1 MSDRASTLYELAG
14 GHEGLHRL
22 EQTFYDSVLSD
33 PVLQPLFGAGRVQHV
48 EHLTMF
54 TAESFGGPDNFS
66 RELGFRH
73 LIDVHRGLRI
83 TDEQR
88 QRFID
93 LYAAALDDA
102 DMPRDPAFRRAVM
115 EHIEFGTAVAQQNS
129 HAETEEDLH
138 PLREVPLWT
147 MDSPPE

>member
-1 MSDRASTLYELAG
+1 VSAPKLYELAG
-14 GHEGLHRL
+14 GWEGLHRL
-22 EQTFYDSVLSD
+22 EQTFYSSVLAD
-33 PVLQPLFGAGRVQHV
+33 PVLRPLFGEGQASHV

-54 TAESFGGPDNFS
+54 TAESFGGPDTFS
-66 RELGFRH
+66 RELGFRR

-93 LYAAALDDA
+93 LYAGAMDAAE
-102 DMPRDPAFRRAVM
+102 MPTDPAFRRAVM
-115 EHIEFGTAVAQQNS
+115 EHIEFGTSVAQQNS
-129 HAETEEDLH
+129 HAESEKDLH

-147 MDSPPE
+147 MEHPD